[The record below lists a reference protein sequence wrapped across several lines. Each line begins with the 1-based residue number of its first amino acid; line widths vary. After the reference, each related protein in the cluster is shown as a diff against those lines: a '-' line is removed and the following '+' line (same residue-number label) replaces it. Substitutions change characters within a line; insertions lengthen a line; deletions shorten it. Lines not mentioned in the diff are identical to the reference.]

1 MFNFIDIMRAA
12 QGGQAIENMARQFG
26 LTPDQTRHAVAALLP
41 AFAMGLQQAASRPD
55 HLEQIFEA
63 MRSGRYDAFFE
74 SPRSA
79 FSKKARTSGE
89 DLLATMFGSPELAQ
103 RIAEQS
109 AAFSGIAAETATKMM
124 PLVATTLMGGMA
136 KSAQN
141 QDFGSLFARM
151 MNPVKQPEPA
161 PPANPWEQMFGVMM
175 QGMQGAGQGGGQ
187 GGGNGGAQAGA
198 ADAAPAPADP
208 PTSANPFEEML
219 AAMLRVSTPAEPEPP
234 PKTEAEQA
242 AEEAFANYQRMLQMG
257 REMQDQHLLAL
268 KSMFDA
274 FWTKRS

>member
-63 MRSGRYDAFFE
+63 MRSGRFDAFFE

-89 DLLATMFGSPELAQ
+89 DLLATMFGSRELAQ

-109 AAFSGIAAETATKMM
+109 AAFSGIAAETATNMM
-124 PLVATTLMGGMA
+124 PLVASTLMGGMA
-136 KSAQN
+136 KSAQD
-141 QDFGSLFARM
+141 QGFASLFAQM
-151 MNPVKQPEPA
+151 MNPAKEPEPA
-161 PPANPWEQMFGVMM
+161 PAANPWEQMFGAMT
-175 QGMQGAGQGGGQ
+175 
-187 GGGNGGAQAGA
+187 GGAQEA
-198 ADAAPAPADP
+198 AAKSD
-208 PTSANPFEEML
+208 NPFEEML
-219 AAMLRVSTPAEPEPP
+219 ATMLRASTPGEPEPP
-234 PKTEAEQA
+234 PKTDAERA
-242 AEEAFANYQRMLQMG
+242 TEEVFANYQKMLQMG
-257 REMQDQHLLAL
+257 RELQDQHLLAL
-268 KSMFDA
+268 KSMFDT

>member
-74 SPRSA
+74 NPRSA

-89 DLLATMFGSPELAQ
+89 DLLAKMFGSPELAR

-124 PLVATTLMGGMA
+124 PLVASTLMGGMA
-136 KSAQN
+136 KSAQD
-141 QDFGSLFARM
+141 QDFATLFAQM
-151 MNPVKQPEPA
+151 MNPGKPPEPA
-161 PPANPWEQMFGVMM
+161 PPSNPWEQMFGTMM
-175 QGMQGAGQGGGQ
+175 AGMQGQSAPE
-187 GGGNGGAQAGA
+187 
-198 ADAAPAPADP
+198 AAPAPE
-208 PTSANPFEEML
+208 TSPRSDNPFEEML
-219 AAMLRVSTPAEPEPP
+219 AAMLRASTPGEPEPP
-234 PKTEAEQA
+234 PKTDAERA
-242 AEEAFANYQRMLQMG
+242 TEEAFANYQNMLQMG
-257 REMQDQHLLAL
+257 RALQDQHLLAL
-268 KSMFDA
+268 KSMFDT
-274 FWTKRS
+274 FWAKGG

>member
-12 QGGQAIENMARQFG
+12 QGGQAITNMAQQFG

-63 MRSGRYDAFFE
+63 LRSGRYDAFFE

-79 FSKKARTSGE
+79 FSQKARTSGE
-89 DLLATMFGSPELAQ
+89 DLLATMFGSHELAQ

-109 AAFSGIAAETATKMM
+109 AAFSGITAETATKMM
-124 PLVATTLMGGMA
+124 PLVASTLMGGMA
-136 KSAQN
+136 KSAQD
-141 QDFGSLFARM
+141 QDFASLFAQM

-161 PPANPWEQMFGVMM
+161 PPANPWEQMFGTMM
-175 QGMQGAGQGGGQ
+175 AGMQPGDGGSSGAPE
-187 GGGNGGAQAGA
+187 
-198 ADAAPAPADP
+198 APQKSD
-208 PTSANPFEEML
+208 NPFEEML
-219 AAMLRVSTPAEPEPP
+219 AAMLRASSPAEPEPP
-234 PKTEAEQA
+234 PKTDAERA
-242 AEEAFANYQRMLQMG
+242 TEEVFANYQKMLQMG

-268 KSMFDA
+268 KSMFDT
-274 FWTKRS
+274 FWMKRD

>member
-41 AFAMGLQQAASRPD
+41 AFAMGLQQTASRPD
-55 HLEQIFEA
+55 HLEQLFEA

-89 DLLATMFGSPELAQ
+89 DLLAMMFGSRELAQ

-109 AAFSGIAAETATKMM
+109 AAFSGIAAETATNMM
-124 PLVATTLMGGMA
+124 PLVASTLMGGMA
-136 KSAQN
+136 KSAQDE
-141 QDFGSLFARM
+141 DFATLFAKM

-161 PPANPWEQMFGVMM
+161 PPANPWEQMFGAMM
-175 QGMQGAGQGGGQ
+175 AGMQGA
-187 GGGNGGAQAGA
+187 AP
-198 ADAAPAPADP
+198 DASPAPEAP
-208 PTSANPFEEML
+208 RKSENPFEEML
-219 AAMLRVSTPAEPEPP
+219 AAMLRASTPGEPEPP
-234 PKTEAEQA
+234 PKSDAERATEEV
-242 AEEAFANYQRMLQMG
+242 FANYQKMLQMG

-268 KSMFDA
+268 KTIFDA
-274 FWTKRS
+274 FWSKRG

>member
-12 QGGQAIENMARQFG
+12 QGGQAIANMAQQFG

-41 AFAMGLQQAASRPD
+41 AFAMGLQQASSRPD
-55 HLEQIFEA
+55 HMEQLFEA

-89 DLLATMFGSPELAQ
+89 ELLSTMFGSPELAR

-109 AAFSGIAAETATKMM
+109 AAFSGITAETATKMM
-124 PLVATTLMGGMA
+124 PLVASTLMGGMA
-136 KSAQN
+136 RSAQD
-141 QDFGSLFARM
+141 QDFASLFAQM

-161 PPANPWEQMFGVMM
+161 PPGNPWEQMFGTMM
-175 QGMQGAGQGGGQ
+175 TGMQAGKD
-187 GGGNGGAQAGA
+187 GGNSSPPE
-198 ADAAPAPADP
+198 APRKSD
-208 PTSANPFEEML
+208 NPLEEML
-219 AAMLRVSTPAEPEPP
+219 AAMLRASSPAEPPPP
-234 PKTEAEQA
+234 PKSDAERA
-242 AEEAFANYQRMLQMG
+242 TEEAFVNYQKMLQMG

-274 FWTKRS
+274 FWTKRD

>member
-55 HLEQIFEA
+55 HLEQLFEA

-89 DLLATMFGSPELAQ
+89 DLLSTMFGSPELAR

-124 PLVATTLMGGMA
+124 PLVASTLMGGMA
-136 KSAQN
+136 KSAQDP
-141 QDFGSLFARM
+141 DFATLFAQM
-151 MNPVKQPEPA
+151 MNPARQPEPA
-161 PPANPWEQMFGVMM
+161 PPVNPWEQMFGAMM
-175 QGMQGAGQGGGQ
+175 QGMQG
-187 GGGNGGAQAGA
+187 GAQGVAP
-198 ADAAPAPADP
+198 DAAHAPQGPARSD
-208 PTSANPFEEML
+208 NPFEEML
-219 AAMLRVSTPAEPEPP
+219 AAMLRASPPSEPEPP
-234 PKTEAEQA
+234 PKSDAERA
-242 AEEAFANYQRMLQMG
+242 TEEAFAGYRKMLQMG
-257 REMQDQHLLAL
+257 REMQDLHVIAL
-268 KSMFDA
+268 KSLFDA
-274 FWTKRS
+274 FWTKRD